1 MTDTRDMILAG
12 RTYVVPRL
20 SLKATMKVYP
30 LCRKL
35 TVNGLVDRCAAAG
48 GVLDCSEEEMAE
60 VAEIAFLCA
69 SAAEEG
75 LTQEMFEALAISP
88 PELLDAFFTARYQ
101 TGAWVAPEA
110 KPEGHDASGEAKGEA
125 SPPT

>member
-1 MTDTRDMILAG
+1 MTDTRDMTLGG
-12 RTYVVPRL
+12 RTFAVPRL
-20 SLKATMKVYP
+20 PLKATMRVYP

-69 SAAEEG
+69 ASAEDG
-75 LTQEMFEALAISP
+75 LTQEVFDALPISP

-110 KPEGHDASGEAKGEA
+110 KPEGDASGEAKGEA